1 MLLYM
6 CINHNYIQYLL
17 SEKGGRKIN
26 KYIKQVFLLE
36 MSSLRILTCRM
47 TQSDTTVIDSSSG
60 GSSVG

>member
-1 MLLYM
+1 M
-6 CINHNYIQYLL
+6 CINHNYILCL
-17 SEKGGRKIN
+17 PSEKGGRKIN
-26 KYIKQVFLLE
+26 KNIKQVFLLE